1 MAERSAP
8 AVLHRRHTSRPSGL
22 VVVKVKP
29 LDAKIFCRVWASVKE
44 VKQRLQEGHGVRVA
58 WARLFGEFCASSAV
72 AVGVQLGVAAALRF
86 RAPGG
91 AAQLCGILC
100 GTAINFAAQNW
111 VVFRARGARSDEKLS
126 TDLRSV

>member
-58 WARLFGEFCASSAV
+58 WARLFHNDVE
-72 AVGVQLGVAAALRF
+72 LHD
-86 RAPGG
+86 
-91 AAQLCGILC
+91 
-100 GTAINFAAQNW
+100 T
-111 VVFRARGARSDEKLS
+111 RG
-126 TDLRSV
+126 

>member
-58 WARLFGEFCASSAV
+58 WARLFHNDVELHDTTRLNDLIASQRTGRSLGSKTSSLGTNLFALSSGSASSSS
-72 AVGVQLGVAAALRF
+72 LLF
-86 RAPGG
+86 E
-91 AAQLCGILC
+91 L
-100 GTAINFAAQNW
+100 
-111 VVFRARGARSDEKLS
+111 
-126 TDLRSV
+126 